1 MCVKWTV
8 TMLQMP
14 RLVLITLLACIID
27 SGLGQQIT
35 GDSQDVTVASGSLVT
50 FRCTVNNLG
59 PTQKVVWQF
68 VDHNVTISI
77 GQDLQASSD
86 KYNINSPQDATNQ
99 WNLIIYKVQLSDRGT
114 YRCYVQGL
122 MESLYLNHHLSIS
135 NSPTAPPPTE
145 LDVTDCCVSSGVE
158 TCALP
163 MCRTVT
169 PIMQMATIA
178 GNSTCMENNL
188 VKVLKCAQ
196 DGRNH
201 MGCCIRSGLSPKCQR
216 LCDGWGEAEGA
227 DFSECI
233 LSALALVQCF
243 KVGQSTLPSPPTSVS
258 AISIKTQ
265 IVVSW
270 KPPLE
275 NADLV
280 DHYKIQYRKQGQ
292 QHFKAI
298 NVSDIAEEYHIIPG
312 MEQNS
317 VVEIRVIAVSQYGAS
332 QPSNLLE
339 VMIREPVNVG
349 QKFMEVKD
357 CCASKSVNANCLEF
371 CDPTLLYYGGGP
383 HLADKL
389 LPCYTDIQP
398 IYQCVLG
405 QGNHTPCCDQMNIP
419 SKCLPLC
426 SGQYILTWDL
436 TACLQYMPIISAC
449 VDEGAGVLPSSP
461 KNTHIVPGSITH
473 NAVTVAWSN
482 PDDFALGQYYLVA
495 WRQSGTD
502 NLYWQT
508 ANVTLGTQYMI
519 TGLDAATIY
528 DISVSTVNGKGS
540 SLPEV
545 ILVIVT
551 DDEPVA
557 SKPFNETECCK
568 KKGVRTECLQ
578 LCSHE
583 FRIKD
588 INAITGTAIA
598 CFDAIEEMVYCSS
611 DGRNHS
617 ECCKREGISS
627 NCLGLCTLKPDEPLT
642 VNFLSCLL
650 YKDTLSK
657 CFETGRAALP
667 KSPEAI
673 TVMKRDVTSLTV
685 RWSAPT
691 GGPDIKFYSV
701 QYISSQQY
709 KDWTNGRSSNW
720 TQLSKTADT
729 FKTISNLTADSIY
742 MVRVYAGNDDGTSL
756 SSSLLTASTL
766 PNPLDKEGQINWEA
780 VWQNRTHC
788 CQSNNFS
795 KTCEDKCVF
804 SYDFETPECLP
815 DVYNMMM
822 CATDGRNH
830 VPCCQAIPNFPV
842 SCEHFCSAQ
851 VSKLDAVDTLCLKL
865 IPQIIACFTEGQG
878 LIPPPPEQV
887 RVTAYTSDTI
897 TVEWATPIANCNG
910 TRCEYLVI
918 LMPENAEQLTDPG
931 VKYIMVGSQLKFT
944 LANLQSTSQYKVSVL
959 ARNSNGE
966 SLPAPFITVVTRQPG
981 TNLITISQT
990 PPGVVPVDTS
1000 LKLVCTG
1007 PPSSFKFA
1015 WIRNKQSIS
1024 ETSQY
1029 SSSLLKQDDE
1039 GLYTCKVNY
1048 TGSDGMAHEIERSIF
1063 VNIKYKPDPVTIG
1076 VTRRVLPGMN
1086 VDTLLYCQ
1094 FRGFPDVVSWTKD
1107 SQALQ
1112 KDSYFVKQ
1120 LLHNTNNG
1128 TTTSELQIRD
1138 VVTEDFGN
1146 YTCKGTNSFGSGM
1159 ITEGFDND
1167 FPGPTLP
1174 PSNTT
1179 KSTHVSDCCS
1189 ARNVSEECR
1198 DQICTYAVDINTI
1211 ITNSN
1216 LYHCLAFFEDYIIC
1230 GADGKDHSVCCET
1243 QGVNDF
1249 CMPFCKGQ
1257 VPAHEEKWELALCV
1271 QHSEP
1276 IIECAIN
1283 AIQYSPSVPMDVKA
1297 NVHEDSVVVH
1307 WTPPSLNADKVLKY
1321 EVYNY
1326 RQPSMFM
1333 DPNQPQNAGMHSS
1346 RLKLDLPNI
1355 KKGDTYLG
1363 WVIAENHFG
1372 VSPRSNNYTVTV
1384 NGLVPPKPT
1393 NLRGVVAGNNVTLT
1407 WRKPPTSLAIKSY
1420 SIFYGDVSSTQS
1432 KKITV
1437 ERSVYILMG
1446 LSPGMSYSIS
1456 VAAVSEDGEGTRSDA
1471 IVVNIPGMAEIPMA
1485 QTDGSTGTVVGVVL
1499 GIVFFIALAVLAVFF
1514 IKRYGHFKSKDLGNT
1529 NVAFENPQYSQGPK
1543 VTGLPGE
1550 DETENNPYGYGRM
1563 REESELA
1570 HESSYQDIQPS
1581 MNTHGRTSFD
1591 NMTYD
1596 TNSGQGVDN
1605 PAMLKID
1612 N

>member
-114 YRCYVQGL
+114 YRYVTAKPHCPTPNPQQSAHCQPL
-122 MESLYLNHHLSIS
+122 KSQLKSSTVRSQSAPDKILNSQVTTNPRQNPQQSAH
-135 NSPTAPPPTE
+135 NQPQTRSPT
-145 LDVTDCCVSSGVE
+145 VSSQPTPDKIPNSQLTTNLRQDPKQSAHNRPQTRSPTVSSQPTLDKIPNSQLTTNPRQDPQQSAHNRHQTRSPTVSSQPTPDKIPNSQLTTDTRQDPQQSAHNRPQTRSPTTLQQRHRPLSLMSQMEGTTWVAAFGV
-158 TCALP
+158 A
-163 MCRTVT
+163 
-169 PIMQMATIA
+169 
-178 GNSTCMENNL
+178 
-188 VKVLKCAQ
+188 
-196 DGRNH
+196 
-201 MGCCIRSGLSPKCQR
+201 
-216 LCDGWGEAEGA
+216 
-227 DFSECI
+227 
-233 LSALALVQCF
+233 
-243 KVGQSTLPSPPTSVS
+243 TLPSPPTSVS

-398 IYQCVLG
+398 IYQCVL
-405 QGNHTPCCDQMNIP
+405 
-419 SKCLPLC
+419 
-426 SGQYILTWDL
+426 
-436 TACLQYMPIISAC
+436 
-449 VDEGAGVLPSSP
+449 GVLPSSP

-691 GGPDIKFYSV
+691 GGPDIKFYS
-701 QYISSQQY
+701 
-709 KDWTNGRSSNW
+709 
-720 TQLSKTADT
+720 LSKTADT

-1048 TGSDGMAHEIERSIF
+1048 TG
-1063 VNIKYKPDPVTIG
+1063 NKPDPVTIG